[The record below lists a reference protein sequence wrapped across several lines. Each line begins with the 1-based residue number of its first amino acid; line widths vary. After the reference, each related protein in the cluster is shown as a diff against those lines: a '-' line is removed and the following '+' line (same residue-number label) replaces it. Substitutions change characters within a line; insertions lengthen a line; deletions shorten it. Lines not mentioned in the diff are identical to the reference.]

1 MRLFDGFDR
10 FKPIGYIVLPIVIAI
25 LLYIVPSGSSDLTS
39 FEGWYMHAYQYK
51 HPDLE
56 TYLHVDDGK
65 WTLLIKGEIA
75 AQGKY
80 AEQHENELK
89 KQVDPWEGQQYK
101 YDLISESDII
111 TENGITFSCYFEID
125 HGWRRGPKGKMDI
138 KYKYLRKSP
147 EQQEEWERF
156 LISPFVRI
164 KEPKNLI

>member
-1 MRLFDGFDR
+1 MIFKRIGIIIFLGILFLFIISR
-10 FKPIGYIVLPIVIAI
+10 MSAT
-25 LLYIVPSGSSDLTS
+25 SSDLTS

-65 WTLLIKGEIA
+65 WTFLIKGEIA

-101 YDLISESDII
+101 YDLITESDIA
-111 TENGITFSCYFEID
+111 TENGIHFSCYFEID
-125 HGWRRGPKGKMDI
+125 HGYKSRARGKMEVE
-138 KYKYLRKSP
+138 YKYLRKSP